1 MFTIDCSPDPD
12 VHRACSRIANRV
24 VFLIRPVLRT
34 CEDRDFALCEAY
46 AIARE
51 EMERHESAAAPA
63 KLVHDGRPQGTGADQ
78 GAGTSQVVAT
88 GRAWKDVMVAIR
100 GFLLSAARSWTD
112 GTA

>member
-34 CEDRDFALCEAY
+34 CDDRDFALREAY

-51 EMERHESAAAPA
+51 EMERHESSAASGEP
-63 KLVHDGRPQGTGADQ
+63 VHDDRPQALKTKQ
-78 GAGTSQVVAT
+78 RRV
-88 GRAWKDVMVAIR
+88 
-100 GFLLSAARSWTD
+100 
-112 GTA
+112 